1 MYKSLFKNKKY
12 SCISSLFIF
21 ILHCFFRCIFP
32 SQIFLQSF
40 DHKGETFHLSP
51 SHQTTLCLLWKKIEC
66 HEARQSSILLFLLSI
81 LLSSILAAIAAARSS
96 LRSWRDIMTRRQW
109 WIEIKDVRNTAIP
122 IQVMPNS
129 KAQIQKQLSII
140 FQTSVMII
148 GIYETSFF
156 YSRFQCGGLKVLQQT
171 DLFFLLL
178 VL

>member
-1 MYKSLFKNKKY
+1 MYFQ
-12 SCISSLFIF
+12 CIIF
-21 ILHCFFRCIFP
+21 ILNCACRCICL
-32 SQIFLQSF
+32 SRIFLQSF

-129 KAQIQKQLSII
+129 KAQIQKQLSIF
-140 FQTSVMII
+140 FQTRVMII
-148 GIYETSFF
+148 GIYDTTSLTRDFNV
-156 YSRFQCGGLKVLQQT
+156 GGLRFEDKLIC
-171 DLFFLLL
+171 FFIF
-178 VL
+178 